1 MDSTVHG
8 IPQARILECVAFP
21 FSRRSSNP
29 RVVPRSPTLQADSLP
44 GEPQGKPIWSKVE
57 FMLVLSL
64 TLWGFSVHGILQ
76 ARILKRVAI
85 SYSRGSSQPRDE
97 TYVSC
102 VSYVGRQVLYH
113 CATWEAQSRIIDGN
127 HSEEGLGMERA
138 EWVSRLEQANLYHSD
153 YLLVPECYNGVGW
166 IILEESEVLGNNA

>member
-8 IPQARILECVAFP
+8 IPQARILEWVAFP
-21 FSRRSSNP
+21 FSRGSSSP
-29 RVVPRSPTLQADSLP
+29 RIEPSSPTLQEDSLP
-44 GEPQGKPIWSKVE
+44 GEPQGKPIWNKVE

-76 ARILKRVAI
+76 ARILKWVAI

-97 TYVSC
+97 TYVSR
-102 VSYVGRQVLYH
+102 VSCVGRQVLYH
-113 CATWEAQSRIIDGN
+113 CATWEAQSIIIDDN
-127 HSEEGLGMERA
+127 HSEEGMGMERA

-153 YLLVPECYNGVGW
+153 YLLVPECYPGVGW
-166 IILEESEVLGNNA
+166 IILEESKILGNNA